1 MISIAHGAHQ
11 RSRLWTAG
19 LAVLA
24 LACASHPL
32 PGQHAHESTERDS
45 LWLLARA
52 RAAAT
57 RFIDRRE
64 AIAEGYKRVGPDFPF
79 MGEHWVQPGLLVSGG
94 FDVDQTPVLT
104 YALINDAP
112 VLTGVAYAL
121 PLGTGEILSRVP
133 VPHGWHDH
141 TGSVDEESSLI
152 HSVLTKPSRDAP
164 RLAMLHVWIGVTNPL
179 GDFAQDNLAIPFA
192 RNSLRAPIIPERT
205 ATRALSLAGDGE
217 RYYRWMLRSIANA
230 AGREGEVIDS
240 AVQRAAAQ
248 VDQLLTAHRPSA
260 VLSEERIAQLTAI
273 WRALFADLR
282 HGLPPAMMERLDP
295 LARADSAG
303 H

>member
-1 MISIAHGAHQ
+1 M
-11 RSRLWTAG
+11 
-19 LAVLA
+19 
-24 LACASHPL
+24 ACASPPL
-32 PGQHAHESTERDS
+32 AGQHGHERTERDS

-64 AIAEGYKRVGPDFPF
+64 AIADGYRRVGPDFPF
-79 MGEHWVQPGLLVSGG
+79 MGEHWVQGGLLVSGV
-94 FDVDQTPVLT
+94 FDVDHPPVLT
-104 YALINDAP
+104 YAVIDDAP

-121 PLGTGEILSRVP
+121 PLGTGEMLSGVP

-164 RLAMLHVWIGVTNPL
+164 RLAMIHVWIGVPNPL
-179 GDFAQDNLAIPFA
+179 GDFAQDNLGIPFA
-192 RNSLRAPIIPERT
+192 RSSLRAPTVPSRT
-205 ATRALSLAGDGE
+205 AARALSLAGDGG

-230 AGREGEVIDS
+230 AGHEGEVIDS
-240 AVQRAAAQ
+240 AVQRAAAR
-248 VDQLLTAHRPSA
+248 VDQLLSALRPA
-260 VLSEERIAQLTAI
+260 PALSDEGATQLTAI

-282 HGLPPAMMERLDP
+282 HGLPAGMMERLDP
-295 LARADSAG
+295 LARGDSAG